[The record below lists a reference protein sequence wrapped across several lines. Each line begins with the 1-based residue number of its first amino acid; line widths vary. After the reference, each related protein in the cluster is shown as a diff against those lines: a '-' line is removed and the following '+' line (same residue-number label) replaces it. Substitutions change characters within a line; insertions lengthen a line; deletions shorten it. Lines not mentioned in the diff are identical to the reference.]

1 MMTIEEMRKMKTER
15 GYSLEQ
21 IAELSGVPLGTV
33 NKVFTGATKTP
44 RHATLTALEK
54 AFTADKGENA
64 GGEHHQV
71 NYIDLFS
78 EGAQADSYVKEA
90 AADYYADRQ
99 GSYTLEDYLRISED
113 KRCELIDGV
122 IYDMASPTRRHQRI
136 VVKLAHYFEA
146 FIEEHGGS
154 CQVYVSIDTQLD
166 KDDRTIV
173 QPDLAVVCH
182 EEELEQRVW
191 GAPEFVVEVLSKST
205 RNNDMTL
212 KLHKYEGAGVKEYWI
227 IDPEKQ
233 RVLVYLFSEDDVDLE
248 IYSLEDKVPVHVFNG
263 ELEIDF
269 GMMKRSMP
277 GYWDSI

>member
-136 VVKLAHYFEA
+136 VVKLAHYL
-146 FIEEHGGS
+146 IG
-154 CQVYVSIDTQLD
+154 VS
-166 KDDRTIV
+166 RT
-173 QPDLAVVCH
+173 H
-182 EEELEQRVW
+182 
-191 GAPEFVVEVLSKST
+191 
-205 RNNDMTL
+205 
-212 KLHKYEGAGVKEYWI
+212 
-227 IDPEKQ
+227 
-233 RVLVYLFSEDDVDLE
+233 
-248 IYSLEDKVPVHVFNG
+248 
-263 ELEIDF
+263 
-269 GMMKRSMP
+269 
-277 GYWDSI
+277 